1 VQTFR
6 SRALSVDVSALTFHA
21 QLENRRWMENC
32 LIWLTLGMLLA
43 LPIAVRGQQS
53 PTANKPSAPETIKN
67 RAAAVANY
75 GNLPLSFE
83 ANEGQTDPQV
93 RFLSRGDGYSL
104 FLTDSAA
111 VLSLSKTNSKRETR
125 KGVALSG
132 TERPASDVVRMEL
145 AGVNHG
151 PRVAGDDKLPGIAN
165 YFIGSDPSKWHRNVP
180 TFSKVRY
187 SNVFP
192 GVDLVYYGNQHELE
206 YDFIVA
212 PGADTK
218 PIRLHFAGAKSLRLD
233 ANGDLHVVARNG
245 EVAFHK
251 PVIYQTEDAQRRAVN
266 GHFTL
271 LAKNTVG
278 FALGRYDHNYPLVID
293 PTLIYSSYLGGN
305 GGNAGN
311 FDDNSHGIAVDAA
324 GSAYVVGGTW
334 STNFPIT
341 NGSYDTNDP
350 GNVYPDFT
358 TSVGYVSKF
367 NATGTGLDYSTYIG
381 GSGSSGYNGDY
392 VNGGG
397 GDGVLAIAVD
407 KEGNAYLTG
416 STWSSNFPVTQGA
429 IQNQNKAFP
438 YGYSA
443 FVAKLD
449 STGSNLL
456 YSTYLGG
463 TGLQDGTTNGY
474 GDYGAGIAIN
484 AGGNAYVAGSAR
496 SKDFP
501 VTAGVVQGVNKSAAN
516 NESNAWVAE
525 INPTGT
531 ALVYSTYLGGSGSP
545 LYTQFI
551 DLDTATGIAIDS
563 AGDAY
568 LTGFTISTDFPI
580 TSGAFQTVNKAAA
593 ENLTTGY
600 VTELNPKGTA
610 LVYST
615 YVGGSGGI
623 GVPDGYALN
632 FGDTPL
638 AIALDST
645 NHAYITGNTGSSDFP
660 VTGGAFQTKDN
671 GAAKKRWNGFI
682 TKLNPTGTALVYST
696 YLGGSGT
703 NSGGGDFGNSIAV
716 DALGNAYVDGYAY
729 SVDFPITA
737 NALQP
742 KNAGAAGQFANA
754 FVTEINPA
762 GSALVYSSYLGGS
775 GGSDGD
781 GDGATGIALDPSG
794 DVYVFGTAYS
804 SNFPVTAGA
813 FQTTNKGASG
823 GNANL
828 FVTKINLSGTTTGV
842 AASIA
847 VVSGSA
853 QTTPFGSEFANPLVV
868 IVRDAGGNPVSGA
881 MVSFSGSG
889 LDFSSGTITTSSNGE
904 ASVTAIAK
912 AVGSLTASASV
923 SGVSTSAAF
932 TLTGTS
938 LGTAATP
945 IFSPA
950 AGTYTMQ
957 LSVTIADAT
966 SGTTIY
972 YTTNGTAPTASS
984 TKYTGAIS
992 VSSTETLEAIATAPG
1007 YTNSAIASA
1016 TYTFKPFLAGSLQFV
1031 PVTPCRIVD
1040 TRNPTGAFGG
1050 PELAGSATRTFDVPK
1065 SSCGIPTAAVAYS
1078 LNVTVVPVASLGYLT
1093 IWPAGQTQPVVSTLN
1108 SDGRVKANATITPAG
1123 TNGGVNVFASDA
1135 TQFILDIDG
1144 YFVPQGTN
1152 TSGLQF
1158 FPLAPCRV
1166 SDTRNADGPLGG
1178 PSLASA
1184 SGRAFPI
1191 QSSGCGVPSTAKAYS
1206 LNVTA
1211 VPHGS
1216 LGFLT
1221 AWPTGETQPVV
1232 STLNASTGAVTA
1244 NAAIV
1249 PAGTSGDVSIYVSDA
1264 SDVILDVNGYFAPP
1278 ATGGLSLYTVTPC
1291 RALDTRSGAKDFD
1304 GTQAVPIHTSA
1315 CAPPAA
1321 ARAYVLNATVVP
1333 ATSLGFLSLWADGE
1347 AQPVV
1352 STLNA
1357 NDGAVTSNMAI
1368 VPNTNGSIDAFAS
1381 DSTNLI
1387 LDISS
1392 YFAP

>member
-1 VQTFR
+1 MLR
-6 SRALSVDVSALTFHA
+6 SHAMSVDVSAFTF
-21 QLENRRWMENC
+21 QPQTQGRPWVDNF
-32 LIWLTLGMLLA
+32 LIWLTLGMFLTMSM
-43 LPIAVRGQQS
+43 VCRGQQS
-53 PTANKPSAPETIKN
+53 PTANKPAASEAIKN
-67 RAAAVANY
+67 RATAVANY
-75 GNLPLSFE
+75 GNLPLSFV
-83 ANEGQTDPQV
+83 ANQGQTDPQV

-111 VLSLSKTNSKRETR
+111 VLSLNKTNSRRETR
-125 KGVALSG
+125 KGAAISG
-132 TERPASDVVRMEL
+132 HERPATDVVRMEL

-151 PRVAGDDKLPGIAN
+151 LHVAGDEKLPGIAN

-180 TFSKVRY
+180 TYSKVRY
-187 SNVFP
+187 GSVFP
-192 GVDLVYYGNQHELE
+192 GIDLVYYGNQHQLE

-218 PIRLHFAGAKSLRLD
+218 PIRLHFAGAKRLRLES
-233 ANGDLHVVARNG
+233 NGDLRVVARNG
-245 EVAFHK
+245 EIVFHK
-251 PVIYQTEDAQRRAVN
+251 PIIYQTQNAQRLSVN
-266 GHFTL
+266 GGFTL
-271 LAKNTVG
+271 LAKNSVG
-278 FALGRYDHNYPLVID
+278 FKLGKYDHNSPLVID
-293 PTLIYSSYLGGN
+293 PTLSYSTYLGGS

-311 FDDNSHGIAVDAA
+311 FDDNSHGIAVDAS

-334 STNFPIT
+334 STDFPIT

-350 GNVYPDFT
+350 GNVYSGFT
-358 TSVGYVSKF
+358 TSVGYVSKL
-367 NATGTGLDYSTYIG
+367 NPTGTGLDYSTYIG

-407 KEGNAYLTG
+407 KDGNAYLTG

-429 IQNQNKAFP
+429 IQNQNNAFP
-438 YGYSA
+438 YGYNA

-463 TGLQDGTTNGY
+463 TGLQDGTSNGY
-474 GDYGAGIAIN
+474 GDNGAGIAIN
-484 AGGNAYVAGSAR
+484 SAGNAYVAGSAR

-545 LYTQFI
+545 YYTQFI
-551 DLDTATGIAIDS
+551 DLDTALGIAIDS

-593 ENLTTGY
+593 LNLTTGF
-600 VTELNPKGTA
+600 VTKLNPKGTA

-638 AIALDST
+638 AIALDSG
-645 NHAYITGNTGSSDFP
+645 NNAYITGNTGSPDFP
-660 VTGGAFQTKDN
+660 VTSGAFQTKDN

-696 YLGGSGT
+696 YIGGSGT
-703 NSGGGDFGNSIAV
+703 SLGGGDFGESIAV

-729 SVDFPITA
+729 SPDFPVTG

-754 FVTEINPA
+754 FVTEINTT

-775 GGSDGD
+775 GTTDGD

-804 SNFPVTAGA
+804 TNFPTTAGA
-813 FQTTNKGASG
+813 YQRTNKGASG

-828 FVTKINLSGTTTGV
+828 FVTKINLSGTTTGG

-853 QTTPFGSEFANPLVV
+853 QTTAFGSAFAKPLIV
-868 IVRDAGGNPVSGA
+868 IVKDADSNPVSGA
-881 MVSFSGSG
+881 LVMFSGAG
-889 LDFSSGTITTSSNGE
+889 LTFTPSNTVTTDSNGE

-912 AVGSLTASASV
+912 AVGGLTASASV
-923 SGVSTSAAF
+923 SGVSASATF

-950 AGTYTMQ
+950 AGTYTTQ

-966 SGTTIY
+966 SGAIIY
-972 YTTNGTAPTASS
+972 YTNNGTVPTASS
-984 TKYTGAIS
+984 TKYTGAIF
-992 VSSTETLEAIATAPG
+992 VSSTETIEAIAIAPG
-1007 YTNSAIASA
+1007 YINSAIASA
-1016 TYTFKPFLAGSLQFV
+1016 PYTIKPFLAGPLQFV
-1031 PVTPCRIVD
+1031 ATAPCRIAD
-1040 TRNPTGAFGG
+1040 TRNATGPFGG
-1050 PELAGSATRTFDVPK
+1050 PELAAAATRTFDVPQ
-1065 SSCGIPTAAVAYS
+1065 SGCGIPTTAVAYS
-1078 LNVTVVPVASLGYLT
+1078 LNVTVVPIASLGYLT
-1093 IWPAGQTQPVVSTLN
+1093 IWPAGQAQPNVSTLN
-1108 SDGRVKANATITPAG
+1108 STDGRVKANATITPTG
-1123 TNGGVNVFASDA
+1123 TNGGVSVYASDA

-1144 YFVPQGTN
+1144 YFVPAGTSA
-1152 TSGLQF
+1152 SGLEF
-1158 FPLAPCRV
+1158 YPLTPCRV
-1166 SDTRNADGPLGG
+1166 ADTRNPTGSLGG
-1178 PSLASA
+1178 PSLTANT
-1184 SGRAFPI
+1184 GRAFPV
-1191 QSSGCGVPSTAKAYS
+1191 QSSTCGIPSTAKAYS

-1211 VPHGS
+1211 VPHNS

-1221 AWPTGETQPVV
+1221 AWPTGQAQPVV
-1232 STLNASTGAVTA
+1232 STLNATTGVVTA

-1249 PAGTSGDVSIYVSDA
+1249 PAGTSGDVSIVVSDA
-1264 SDVILDVNGYFAPP
+1264 ADVILDVNGYFAPP
-1278 ATGGLSLYTVTPC
+1278 ASGGLSLYTVTPC
-1291 RALDTRSGAKDFD
+1291 RLIDTRNGAGAFD
-1304 GTQAVPIHTSA
+1304 GTLVIPIHASS

-1321 ARAYVLNATVVP
+1321 AQAYVLNATVVP
-1333 ATSLGFLSLWADGE
+1333 TTSLGYLTLWPDGA

-1357 NDGAVTSNMAI
+1357 TDGAVTSNMAI
-1368 VPNTNGSIDAFAS
+1368 VPTNNGSIDAFAT
-1381 DSTNLI
+1381 DPTNLL
-1387 LDISS
+1387 LDLSS